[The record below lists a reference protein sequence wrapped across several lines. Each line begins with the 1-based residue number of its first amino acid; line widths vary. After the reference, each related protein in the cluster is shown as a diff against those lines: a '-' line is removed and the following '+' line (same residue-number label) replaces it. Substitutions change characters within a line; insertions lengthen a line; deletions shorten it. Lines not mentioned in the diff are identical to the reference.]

1 MLSFWAISPQQW
13 SKLNFSLQNQYN
25 VKQLGNDNKL
35 VTTNNVEFY
44 LLTCSSKQNQIMFSL
59 ENQYSIR

>member
-1 MLSFWAISPQQW
+1 MLSFWQW

-35 VTTNNVEFY
+35 VTTNNVEF
-44 LLTCSSKQNQIMFSL
+44 L
-59 ENQYSIR
+59 SINLQQ

>member
-35 VTTNNVEFY
+35 VTTNNVEF
-44 LLTCSSKQNQIMFSL
+44 L
-59 ENQYSIR
+59 SINLQQ